1 MASFSPE
8 EFLIGTN
15 WKGSVRQPLS
25 GDASSR
31 SYERITKGKQ
41 TAILMVDPSVETV
54 RRFLTVTN
62 ILSRMGYSVPKIL
75 AENPEQGL
83 LLLED
88 FGDRLFAD
96 LLIVGADE
104 EKLYT
109 LAVDFLIDLRKQPL
123 PIELPFFSPSYILDQ
138 NSMFLDWY
146 VPAHTNYPLKSNA
159 RTFYQQI
166 WTELLKLMSGAPE
179 VMLYRDFHAEN
190 VLYLEDRPGIKALG
204 LLDYQDAMTGPAAYD
219 LVSLLQ
225 DARRDVSEDVQ
236 ENMIQYYCQHAG
248 VDETRFRRSYAI
260 MGAHRALRI
269 LGIFTRLLQ
278 RDGKNRYQAFV
289 PRVKAHLMRNLAHPD
304 LIALSH
310 WLDVTLGKKF

>member
-1 MASFSPE
+1 MAGFTPE

-15 WKGSVRQPLS
+15 WRGAVRQPLS

-31 SYERITKGKQ
+31 SYERISKGGE
-41 TAILMVDPSVETV
+41 TAILMIDPSSETV
-54 RRFLTVTN
+54 HRFIEVTH
-62 ILSRMGYSVPKIL
+62 ILSSMGYSVPKIL
-75 AENPEQGL
+75 VQNPEQGL

-88 FGDRLFAD
+88 FGDRLFTH
-96 LLIVGADE
+96 LLTAGSDE

-123 PIELPFFSPSYILDQ
+123 PVVLPFFSPSYILDQ

-146 VPAHTNYPLKSNA
+146 IPAQTGHQTKSNA

-190 VLYLEDRPGIKALG
+190 ILYLEDRHGIKALG

-225 DARRDVSEDVQ
+225 DARRDVSEEVQ
-236 ENMIQYYCQHAG
+236 EKMIQYYCLHTG
-248 VDETRFRRSYAI
+248 VDEDRFRRSYAI

-278 RDGKNRYQAFV
+278 RDGKKRYQAFV

-310 WLDVTLGKKF
+310 WLEVTLGKKY

>member
-1 MASFSPE
+1 MAGFTPE

-15 WKGSVRQPLS
+15 WRGAVRQPLS

-31 SYERITKGKQ
+31 SYERISKGDE
-41 TAILMVDPSVETV
+41 TAILMIDPSSETV
-54 RRFLTVTN
+54 HRFIEITH

-75 AENPEQGL
+75 VQNPEQGL

-88 FGDRLFAD
+88 FGDRLFTH
-96 LLIVGADE
+96 LLTVGSDE

-123 PIELPFFSPSYILDQ
+123 PVGLPFFSPSYILDQ

-146 VPAHTNYPLKSNA
+146 IPAQTGHQTKSNA

-190 VLYLEDRPGIKALG
+190 ILYLEDRDGIKALG

-225 DARRDVSEDVQ
+225 DARRDVSEEVQ
-236 ENMIQYYCQHAG
+236 EKMIQYYCLHTG
-248 VDETRFRRSYAI
+248 VDEDRFRRSYAI

-278 RDGKNRYQAFV
+278 RDGKKRYQAFV

-310 WLDVTLGKKF
+310 WLEVTLGKKY